1 MNNEAIIAEKDAMIA
16 QLIEANQN
24 LQQAHEQVLQ
34 ELAHLRKL
42 IYASKRERFI
52 AAAVD
57 PQ

>member
-1 MNNEAIIAEKDAMIA
+1 MIA